1 MKEITTNH
9 SSRTIGINQNC
20 PGHMVLVYMDQVYI
34 NLGMVILR
42 IGREK
47 ECQQSK
53 EVNKAVAK

>member
-1 MKEITTNH
+1 
-9 SSRTIGINQNC
+9 
-20 PGHMVLVYMDQVYI
+20 MVLVYMDQVYI